1 MRFSSVFVLG
11 VQISSIVALPAHSVR
26 RSQVDTISYPV
37 VSRNVGTSIDVP
49 VKRNKEEKEGSAAAG
64 KAEGAKAEASKEQV
78 AAEPAKVEAG
88 KAEGAKGEAGKEQV
102 AAEPAKVE
110 AGKEAGGEVAAGEGE
125 AAAGEGEAAAGEG
138 EEAKL
143 EGEKE
148 LVGAFGT
155 AIPLEGGDIKQ
166 DAVFTK
172 SATGAFEFEFQS
184 KAADE
189 LTVTENKTPA
199 APPAGFVAVEP
210 SSFQVAL
217 GVSKGAGLTLSKI
230 DYIFDGTNAAL
241 AAMDLTQAKI
251 GKLCA
256 DTGSFVIEET
266 LGELEF
272 EAEENEV
279 TLNLNKDVTAE
290 GEWGIFLPAAAAG
303 GEAAAGEGEAAAGEG
318 EAAAGEGEAAAG
330 EAAKG
335 EAGKGE
341 AAAGGANKNETEAAK
356 PAEKPAAKPATEE
369 AAGGNATTDVQ
380 ALIDQLRSG
389 RASVPGFVA
398 PPRR

>member
-11 VQISSIVALPAHSVR
+11 VQISSIVALPAHSVK

-37 VSRNVGTSIDVP
+37 LSRNVEGSSIEAQ
-49 VKRNKEEKEGSAAAG
+49 VKRNKEAKEGVAAVG
-64 KAEGAKAEASKEQV
+64 KAEAGKEQAV
-78 AAEPAKVEAG
+78 AEPAKVEAG
-88 KAEGAKGEAGKEQV
+88 KAAEGEAAAGK
-102 AAEPAKVE
+102 AAEGE
-110 AGKEAGGEVAAGEGE
+110 AAEGE
-125 AAAGEGEAAAGEG
+125 AAAGEAAEGEAAAGEAAAGGEAAADEG
-138 EEAKL
+138 EEEKL
-143 EGEKE
+143 AGEKE

-155 AIPLEGGDIKQ
+155 AVALEGGDIKQ
-166 DAVFTK
+166 DTLFTK
-172 SATGAFEFEFQS
+172 SAIGAFEFEFQS
-184 KAADE
+184 QAADE

-199 APPAGFVAVEP
+199 APPAGFVAIEP

-230 DYIFDGTNAAL
+230 DYVFDGTNTAL
-241 AAMDLTQAKI
+241 AAMDLTQAKV

-279 TLNLNKDVTAE
+279 TLNLNKAVTAE

-303 GEAAAGEGEAAAGEG
+303 AAAE
-318 EAAAGEGEAAAG
+318 
-330 EAAKG
+330 
-335 EAGKGE
+335 GE
-341 AAAGGANKNETEAAK
+341 AAAGGAKNETAPGEAAAGGAK
-356 PAEKPAAKPATEE
+356 NETAVAEPAAKPAAGE
-369 AAGGNATTDVQ
+369 AAGGNADLATNLQD
-380 ALIDQLRSG
+380 LIDQLRSG

-398 PPRR
+398 VARR

>member
-11 VQISSIVALPAHSVR
+11 IQISSIVALPAHSVK
-26 RSQVDTISYPV
+26 RSQVDTVSYPV
-37 VSRNVGTSIDVP
+37 LSRSIGGASIEA
-49 VKRNKEEKEGSAAAG
+49 RNKEAKEGVAAVG
-64 KAEGAKAEASKEQV
+64 KPEAAKAEAGKEQAV
-78 AAEPAKVEAG
+78 AEPAKVEAG
-88 KAEGAKGEAGKEQV
+88 KAAEGEA
-102 AAEPAKVE
+102 A
-110 AGKEAGGEVAAGEGE
+110 AGKEGE
-125 AAAGEGEAAAGEG
+125 AAAGEAAAGEAAAGEAAAGEAAAGEAAAGEAAAGEAAAGEAAAGEG
-138 EEAKL
+138 EEEKL
-143 EGEKE
+143 AGEKE

-155 AIPLEGGDIKQ
+155 AVALEGGDIKQ
-166 DAVFTK
+166 DTLFTK
-172 SATGAFEFEFQS
+172 SAIGAFEFEFQS
-184 KAADE
+184 QAADE

-199 APPAGFVAVEP
+199 TPPAGFVAIEP

-230 DYIFDGTNAAL
+230 DYVFDGTNAAL
-241 AAMDLTQAKI
+241 AAMDLTQAKV

-279 TLNLNKDVTAE
+279 TLNLNKAVTAE

-303 GEAAAGEGEAAAGEG
+303 AVAE
-318 EAAAGEGEAAAG
+318 
-330 EAAKG
+330 
-335 EAGKGE
+335 GE
-341 AAAGGANKNETEAAK
+341 AAAGGAKNETAAGEAIAGGAKKNETAIAEPAAK
-356 PAEKPAAKPATEE
+356 PAEK
-369 AAGGNATTDVQ
+369 AAGGEAAAGNADVATNLQ

-398 PPRR
+398 VARR